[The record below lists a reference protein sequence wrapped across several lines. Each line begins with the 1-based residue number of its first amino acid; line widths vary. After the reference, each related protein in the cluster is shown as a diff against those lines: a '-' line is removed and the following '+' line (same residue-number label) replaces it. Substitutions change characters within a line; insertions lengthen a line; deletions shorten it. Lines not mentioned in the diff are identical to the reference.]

1 MISNWGKTMKISKAV
16 KKYLREDSETLSI
29 ATTLVS
35 IETTKCYLLC
45 NMYSA
50 ILGIY
55 HHDVHAGWSQ
65 CL

>member
-35 IETTKCYLLC
+35 IETAKC
-45 NMYSA
+45 
-50 ILGIY
+50 
-55 HHDVHAGWSQ
+55 
-65 CL
+65 

>member
-35 IETTKCYLLC
+35 LETTKCYLLYY
-45 NMYSA
+45 MYTA

-55 HHDVHAGWSQ
+55 HDDVNTAWSQ

>member
-16 KKYLREDSETLSI
+16 KKYLREDCETLSI

-35 IETTKCYLLC
+35 IETTKCYLLY

-50 ILGIY
+50 IQRIY
-55 HHDVHAGWSQ
+55 HDDVNTAWSQ